1 MNARPDMSTG
11 RTGREAC
18 ALLDLCPERLVVV
31 GFRSWMAGY
40 EHGSIDCWEVAWNL
54 YAGELEPH
62 HARRAF
68 GDLQYWV
75 RAVRASTERP
85 IGCFPHCCR
94 RVCRDECMALSVVSA
109 LQHGATDVART
120 AAHYLTGSRSS
131 DAVSAVTAAAADFSS
146 SLLDAGQQLTEVTP
160 TVVETIATYDNK
172 VKAVPAITH

>member
-1 MNARPDMSTG
+1 MNARPDMSVASSGTS
-11 RTGREAC
+11 AA

-40 EHGSIDCWEVAWNL
+40 EHGSIECWEVAWNL
-54 YAGELEPH
+54 YAGELEPY

-75 RAVRASTERP
+75 RAVRNSSERP

-109 LQHGATDVART
+109 LQHGARDVART

-131 DAVSAVTAAAADFSS
+131 DAVTTVTAAAAAFSA
-146 SLLDAGQQLTEVTP
+146 SLLDAGQKLTEVTP
-160 TVVETIATYDNK
+160 SVVETIATYDNK
-172 VKAVPAITH
+172 VMTGAAVTH